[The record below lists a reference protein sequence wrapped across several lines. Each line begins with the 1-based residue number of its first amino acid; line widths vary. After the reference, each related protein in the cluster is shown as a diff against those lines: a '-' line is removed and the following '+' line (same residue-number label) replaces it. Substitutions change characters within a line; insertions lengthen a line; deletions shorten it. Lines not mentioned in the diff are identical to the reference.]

1 MNTHEFEKNMQMFE
15 IKYLHDITS
24 EVFKMT
30 QENMATSIN
39 PRDTMSA
46 YMIKEKPSPDKN
58 ETYLFKKTES
68 RLE

>member
-1 MNTHEFEKNMQMFE
+1 
-15 IKYLHDITS
+15 
-24 EVFKMT
+24 
-30 QENMATSIN
+30 MATSIN